1 MVYNSLNVDKSFLPN
16 LKTALVLTGVL
27 VCGLLLLLIGKVFF
41 TLIVLDWDFMALSN
55 PASFALYILALG
67 GIAVFVLYKLA
78 KKLFMLADYD
88 IDLG

>member
-1 MVYNSLNVDKSFLPN
+1 MDAHYLPN

-27 VCGLLLLLIGKVFF
+27 VCVLLLFLIGKVFF
-41 TLIVLDWDFMALSN
+41 TLIVLDWNIMALSN

-67 GIAVFVLYKLA
+67 GIAVYVLYKLA

-88 IDLG
+88 IDFS